1 MVYKR
6 EKKLLLA
13 IAISILA
20 LILSAAACTADQL
33 LSSETEPGMTDTTE
47 YSSTTDS
54 TATETQTGTEPSDTT
69 TTEGSATTK
78 KVVTTTTKK
87 KYSKP
92 DTGEELRGVWVA
104 YMELDAIFKGKT
116 MAQVEQV
123 KSEIDTIMI
132 KAKGYGLN
140 AVFFHVRSHSNAYY
154 ISDIFEPAA
163 KAKALIEG
171 GFDPLEYAVDAAH
184 SRGLEIHAWVNPY
197 RIGASSN
204 FPKSAH
210 FKGFKEN
217 EDYFKSDGNYF
228 YNPASDKAINL
239 IVSGIEEIVQNY
251 DVDGVH
257 FDDYFYRAVPGS
269 SPAAYEQALYNKYK
283 SGGGKLHIGGW
294 RRERVSELIKK
305 AYTASHKR
313 SGCVFGVSPSANVAK
328 NRDEYYADVEKWM
341 RNKGYLD
348 YICPQVYFGF
358 KHKTWAFDKT
368 VDSWAEME
376 RHDSVRLFIGL
387 ALHKIGMKTDRYAR
401 SDEGKSEWKTYDDIM
416 KRSLLYARSKPEC
429 GGVIFFRYEF
439 FMASQMKESSSWVK
453 EIAVREVE
461 NLLSVLRP

>member
-13 IAISILA
+13 VAISMLS
-20 LILSAAACTADQL
+20 LILSAAACTADRP
-33 LSSETEPGMTDTTE
+33 LSSGSEPGLTGTTE

-87 KYSKP
+87 KYPKP

-104 YMELDAIFKGKT
+104 YMELDAIFNGKT

-163 KAKALIEG
+163 KARALIKG

-239 IVSGIEEIVQNY
+239 IVSGIEEIVRIMTWTASTLTIIFI
-251 DVDGVH
+251 VL
-257 FDDYFYRAVPGS
+257 FWS

-294 RRERVSELIKK
+294 RRRGS
-305 AYTASHKR
+305 AS
-313 SGCVFGVSPSANVAK
+313 
-328 NRDEYYADVEKWM
+328 
-341 RNKGYLD
+341 L
-348 YICPQVYFGF
+348 
-358 KHKTWAFDKT
+358 
-368 VDSWAEME
+368 
-376 RHDSVRLFIGL
+376 
-387 ALHKIGMKTDRYAR
+387 
-401 SDEGKSEWKTYDDIM
+401 
-416 KRSLLYARSKPEC
+416 
-429 GGVIFFRYEF
+429 
-439 FMASQMKESSSWVK
+439 
-453 EIAVREVE
+453 
-461 NLLSVLRP
+461 